1 MHQAQLTLHLA
12 ELDGYHGKLVPTM
25 LEMLRPRLARAWRTV
40 AEGEADAVLVDLDS
54 LRGRQLAGER
64 AGAGLGARTLALGS
78 DEAGGIEAAGI
89 QARLLHKPL
98 RLHALLAALCAIE
111 SGDALPAVVAPDA
124 APPPC
129 TVAPRYRMPAW
140 PDLDARSA
148 SPARL
153 RILALL
159 ERSALDAAGVAERLN
174 LHVATVQS
182 EIEALLERGIVVIAH
197 DAPARLRF
205 PTGARPALP
214 GVGLVAMLRQRFG
227 L

>member
-54 LRGRQLAGER
+54 LRGRQLADER

-78 DEAGGIEAAGI
+78 DEAAGI
-89 QARLLHKPL
+89 ATRMLHKPL

-111 SGDALPAVVAPDA
+111 AGDALPAALAPGA

-159 ERSALDAAGVAERLN
+159 ERSALDAAGVAERLD
-174 LHVATVQS
+174 LHVAAVQA
-182 EIEALLERGIVVIAH
+182 EIDALLERGIVVIAH

-205 PTGARPALP
+205 ATGARPALP

>member
-40 AEGEADAVLVDLDS
+40 AEGEGEADAVLVDLDS
-54 LRGRQLAGER
+54 LRGRQLADER

-78 DEAGGIEAAGI
+78 DEAAGI
-89 QARLLHKPL
+89 AARMLHKPL

-111 SGDALPAVVAPDA
+111 AGDALPAALAPGA

-159 ERSALDAAGVAERLN
+159 ERSALDAPGASCAFPPARAP
-174 LHVATVQS
+174 HCPAWDWWQCCDSASACRSCACTPAS
-182 EIEALLERGIVVIAH
+182 CCSWAPR
-197 DAPARLRF
+197 APAR
-205 PTGARPALP
+205 PPPSPA
-214 GVGLVAMLRQRFG
+214 
-227 L
+227 